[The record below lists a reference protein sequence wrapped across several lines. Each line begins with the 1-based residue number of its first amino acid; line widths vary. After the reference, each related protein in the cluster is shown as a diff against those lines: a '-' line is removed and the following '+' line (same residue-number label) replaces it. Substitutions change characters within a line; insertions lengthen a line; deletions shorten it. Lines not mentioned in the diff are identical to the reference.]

1 MEDHEILQSLLLEE
15 EVRPFVYGVVTIHIK
30 GAVDLRPH
38 INGSRLGLRFHVRN
52 LLKKTRGAS
61 VTNEVCAAEFWH
73 EPVWATNGFSCQC
86 CSRANG
92 TK

>member
-1 MEDHEILQSLLLEE
+1 
-15 EVRPFVYGVVTIHIK
+15 
-30 GAVDLRPH
+30 
-38 INGSRLGLRFHVRN
+38 
-52 LLKKTRGAS
+52 
-61 VTNEVCAAEFWH
+61 VCAAEFWP